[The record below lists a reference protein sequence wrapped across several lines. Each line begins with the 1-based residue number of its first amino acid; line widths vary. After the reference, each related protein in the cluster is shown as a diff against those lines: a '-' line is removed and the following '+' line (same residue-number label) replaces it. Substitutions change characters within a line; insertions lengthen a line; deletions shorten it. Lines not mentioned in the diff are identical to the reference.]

1 MPKRRILFTSHTAN
15 FNKFNRPIMRMLRG
29 KLEAPYSDLNIG
41 GWEVDYACACEE
53 QVFDADRVFQIDFAR
68 SPLRFDKHI
77 KAYRQL
83 KKLLAENDYEAIHT
97 HTPVGSIITR
107 LAARSARKKGTK
119 VIYTCHGFHF
129 YDGAPK
135 KNWLLYFKAEKMAAK
150 YTDLLITINRE
161 DLTNAKKYFHCPVKM
176 IDGVGIDT
184 TKFNTKLSDKKK
196 AALRKE
202 IGLDKD
208 DFALCY
214 VAEFIDRKNHAM
226 LLRGVANILHE
237 KPNVKLVLLGK
248 GEGRDK
254 IKNLAKEL
262 KIDKQ
267 VLFLGYRNDVYNV
280 LQCCDLC
287 VATSMSEGLGLGVL
301 EAALCGCSIIISD
314 NRGHRDIVDDNKK
327 YLFKLGDEAGLEK
340 KVRDAISNP
349 SKYHL
354 DFPERYS
361 LRSSLSEMKKI
372 YEDFLG

>member
-1 MPKRRILFTSHTAN
+1 
-15 FNKFNRPIMRMLRG
+15 MRMLRG
-29 KLEAPYSDLNIG
+29 KLETPYSDLNIG

-68 SPLRFDKHI
+68 SPLRFNKHI

-107 LAARSARKKGTK
+107 LAAKSARKKGTK

-161 DLTNAKKYFHCPVKM
+161 DLNNAKKYFHCPVKM